1 MKHVIR
7 ILPVVY
13 MALIWVLSS
22 MPADAVVE
30 LPNVGVDRFIK
41 ESLHLVEFGILYAL
55 LFFAGLTFGGRFK
68 PLWSFI
74 FMGVAILYGAI
85 DEIHQSFVPYR
96 SATWIDFVKDTIGV
110 LVASHFMHHAYF
122 SGKFVRLGDWLRK
135 FAAWV
140 R

>member
-1 MKHVIR
+1 MKYVIR
-7 ILPVVY
+7 FLPVLY
-13 MALIWVLSS
+13 MVLIWVLSS

-30 LPNVGVDRFIK
+30 LPDKGIDAFIK
-41 ESLHLVEFGILYAL
+41 ESLHLVEFGILYVL
-55 LFFAGLTFGGRFK
+55 LFLAGLTFTNFK
-68 PLWSFI
+68 PLMSFI
-74 FMGVAILYGAI
+74 FMGVAIGYGLV

-96 SATWIDFVKDTIGV
+96 SATVIDFVKDTIGV